1 MIIYRFCFIV
11 GVAATPRKC
20 LDQSGKEA
28 KKIASCHPG
37 FEFCVFKKRDEAIE
51 RGCPDRFDYAF
62 QLFYMYEIPCLG
74 ICIGKPGMSVKDTM
88 CLVCREPGGCKKYLA
103 EDPPTDP
110 NLPPHHNHHSGD
122 FKVTHLE
129 ENEMICFCKTDECN
143 QCEYKK
149 EKCRNTSATFYNPN
163 VTPDRLTGIR
173 DMYLKIELCEGPELC
188 DNQRGEIT
196 SQKVPEGESD
206 APGAKTTTL
215 NISKGE
221 SDAPGAKTTTQSSA
235 DRFSIETSLSALY
248 TSCFIFVFKILF

>member
-1 MIIYRFCFIV
+1 
-11 GVAATPRKC
+11 
-20 LDQSGKEA
+20 
-28 KKIASCHPG
+28 
-37 FEFCVFKKRDEAIE
+37 
-51 RGCPDRFDYAF
+51 
-62 QLFYMYEIPCLG
+62 MYEIPCLG

-173 DMYLKIELCEGPELC
+173 DMHLKIELCEGPELC
-188 DNQRGEIT
+188 DNQRGENT
-196 SQKVPEGESD
+196 LE
-206 APGAKTTTL
+206 KTT
-215 NISKGE
+215 KGE
-221 SDAPGAKTTTQSSA
+221 SVAPGDKATTLSSA
-235 DRFSIETSLSALY
+235 DRFVIEMGLSVLY
-248 TSCFIFVFKILF
+248 SFYLFFISF